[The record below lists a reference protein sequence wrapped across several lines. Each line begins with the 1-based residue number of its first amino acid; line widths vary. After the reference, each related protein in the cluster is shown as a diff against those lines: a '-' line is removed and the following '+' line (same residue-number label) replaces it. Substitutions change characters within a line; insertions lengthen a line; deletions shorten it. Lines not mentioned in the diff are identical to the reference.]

1 MAAGSKHPL
10 PMKEIRAY
18 WHLLLG
24 IILGLGL
31 GLVISWKIAPQSS
44 PANPPAH
51 LRDDFKDSYRALIAA
66 AYASTGDLPQ
76 AKNRLAELNDPNSVE
91 TLKMQAQRTLAE
103 GNNPQEIEALAALA
117 ADLSQEIFATQVTAT
132 STRFLT
138 QTPRIVTPT
147 GTFSASTAETSAS
160 ETPLPT
166 LTPIPFFTRT
176 QPAIATPSQT
186 PRAPFVLQTQD
197 EICSTNLSEGLLMVY
212 VSDSADKPL
221 SGVEIV
227 VSWEG
232 NEEHFFTGLKP
243 ELGRGYADFAMQPN
257 KTYTLHLAA
266 GSTTASNLYAP
277 SCQDKEGHHYWGSLR
292 LKFQQP

>member
-1 MAAGSKHPL
+1 
-10 PMKEIRAY
+10 MKQVQSY

-24 IILGLGL
+24 ITLGLGL
-31 GLVISWKIAPQSS
+31 GLVISWKIAPQNNNSENAPS
-44 PANPPAH
+44 R
-51 LRDDFKDSYRALIAA
+51 LREDYKDTYRALIAA
-66 AYASTGDLPQ
+66 SYAANGDLPR
-76 AKNRLAELNDPNSVE
+76 AKNRLAALNDPNDVE

-103 GNNPQEIEALAALA
+103 GNDPKEIEALAALA
-117 ADLSQEIFATQVTAT
+117 ADLSQEISATQVTAT
-132 STRFLT
+132 STRFIT

-147 GTFSASTAETSAS
+147 GSSSSETVSTPPTSVR

-186 PRAPFVLQTQD
+186 PRAPYVLQTQD

-212 VSDSADKPL
+212 VSDAHGKALP
-221 SGVEIV
+221 GVEII

-243 ELGRGYADFAMQPN
+243 ELGEGYADFTMQPN
-257 KTYTLHLAA
+257 KTYALHLAA
-266 GSTTASNLYAP
+266 GSTAASNLYAP
-277 SCQDKEGHHYWGSLR
+277 SCEDKDGNHYWGSLR
-292 LKFQQP
+292 LKYQQP